1 MGYRDLLQE
10 GNKFHPIMNQDSGQ
24 TLYFVYCHRVV
35 VTIQYL
41 VVEAEALLRERARK
55 ALVPGE

>member
-1 MGYRDLLQE
+1 MGHRDLLQE

-35 VTIQYL
+35 VTIHL
-41 VVEAEALLRERARK
+41 VVEAEAWLRESEEGISTR
-55 ALVPGE
+55 